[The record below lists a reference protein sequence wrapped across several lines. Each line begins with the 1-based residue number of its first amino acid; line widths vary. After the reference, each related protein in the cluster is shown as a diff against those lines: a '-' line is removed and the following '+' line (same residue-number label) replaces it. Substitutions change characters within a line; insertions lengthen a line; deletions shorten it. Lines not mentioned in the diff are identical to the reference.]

1 MKDRFNIDE
10 YGIFL
15 IWLGIIFSLI
25 AYFTHSQFLD
35 VLYAI
40 FRFFSRNKTKRLA
53 ENMQFKQKFLNP
65 IKKSFKGF
73 KNQSIGD
80 KNFKYVSCPQCGQKL
95 RIPKK
100 KGKIK
105 VRCPK
110 CGNKFD
116 ARS

>member
-25 AYFTHSQFLD
+25 AYFTHSQFVDALALVN

-73 KNQSIGD
+73 KNT
-80 KNFKYVSCPQCGQKL
+80 KH
-95 RIPKK
+95 R
-100 KGKIK
+100 
-105 VRCPK
+105 R
-110 CGNKFD
+110 
-116 ARS
+116 